1 MSLLLPLPACSFA
14 HSPCRPAPAPS
25 PLPYTALPPPHSLYL
40 PASSVTLL
48 LRNEHLKNL
57 LDNDGLMVMDPL
69 DGNKIHH
76 YQQNLNWD
84 STSQK

>member
-1 MSLLLPLPACSFA
+1 MD
-14 HSPCRPAPAPS
+14 
-25 PLPYTALPPPHSLYL
+25 
-40 PASSVTLL
+40 
-48 LRNEHLKNL
+48 L
-57 LDNDGLMVMDPL
+57 LDGYGSL